1 MDEMRPPPSRYRV
14 IERGGRLIV
23 IDNWAKDGASPVSD
37 APTTSRPPL
46 APTGRAPA
54 GTMPSAPDGL
64 LQRLVT
70 LATIGAVDPDGR
82 PFWVTARWY
91 DAKGPRAFALG
102 PAGVRR
108 LGGGL
113 LGVLAVALAVL
124 IGFFVVGVPMILILG
139 ALGATTGKT
148 LTAAVTRWIDGFA
161 QLPPD

>member
-1 MDEMRPPPSRYRV
+1 MRPPPSRYRV

-23 IDNWAKDGASPVSD
+23 IDNWAKRDASPVGD
-37 APTTSRPPL
+37 APTTSRAPR

-54 GTMPSAPDGL
+54 GTMPSAPDGP
-64 LQRLVT
+64 LQRLVS
-70 LATIGAVDPDGR
+70 LATIGAVDPEGR

-108 LGGGL
+108 LGGAL
-113 LGVLAVALAVL
+113 LGMLAFALAVL
-124 IGFFVVGVPMILILG
+124 VGFFVVGVPMILILG
-139 ALGATTGKT
+139 ALVATTGNT
-148 LTAAVTRWIDGFA
+148 LATAVTRWIDGFA